1 MALIALTLCS
11 DVNTQQKTTNFLGL
25 EHAMRRRY
33 SNRLWREREREG
45 YVYYLIS
52 LLPAE
57 NTKKCNI
64 CDRQCKPWTPFSI
77 FHTAYHGADL
87 ERRSL

>member
-1 MALIALTLCS
+1 
-11 DVNTQQKTTNFLGL
+11 
-25 EHAMRRRY
+25 
-33 SNRLWREREREG
+33 
-45 YVYYLIS
+45 LIS